1 VTTAAMAAR
10 YSSLTFAEL
19 PEPVISRVRDCV
31 LDILGCMVAG
41 RSLPSTTI
49 VADLTP
55 DLGGSGRSTAVLG
68 GRVSAPWAGLINA
81 TSAHGVE
88 LDDTDNSASLHPGNV
103 VIPAALAV
111 AQAAGADGAR
121 TAVAIVAGYDAMIR
135 IGRAAGAQRQY
146 ERGFHPTATCGVF
159 GAAVAAGSLL
169 DLDPGQMAEALGIA
183 GSFAAGSLEY
193 IDSGAWTKRLQVGG
207 AVQAGV
213 LAALLAARGYQGPPT
228 ILEGRFG
235 FLHAYAGSEAV
246 AELARGLDEPFAI
259 MGVSVKA
266 FACCRYCQTPV
277 DGLLQLIS
285 RDGIEPDM
293 VESIDVGLVSPGHPI
308 VAEPRQRKLNPR
320 NSVDAQFSLPYSMA
334 VALARRSASLRDFD
348 ASSIADPRVRRLMPL
363 VTVHREDELDAKYPH
378 SWPARVR
385 VDLAGGTRAE
395 ILLTDCAGDPSRPLT
410 WVQLQAKFMEL
421 TRDEIGESAAQQ
433 LLGNVSRFAELKDL
447 GELMDLVAAP
457 ALVPAEVGGPA

>member
-1 VTTAAMAAR
+1 MTTAELAAR

-19 PEPVISRVRDCV
+19 PEPVIARVRDSV

-41 RSLPSTTI
+41 RTLPSATI

-55 DLGGSGRSTAVLG
+55 DLGGSGRSLTVFG
-68 GRVSAPWAGLINA
+68 DRVSAPWAGLVNA

-111 AQAAGADGAR
+111 AQSVGANGAR
-121 TAVAIVAGYDAMIR
+121 AATAIVAGYDAMIR
-135 IGRAAGAQRQY
+135 IGRAAGPQNQY

-169 DLDPGQMAEALGIA
+169 ALDAAQMTRALGIA

-193 IDSGAWTKRLQVGG
+193 IESGAWTKRLQVGG

-213 LAALLAARGYQGPPT
+213 LAALLAARDYQGPHT

-235 FLHAYAGSEAV
+235 FLHGYAGSAAV
-246 AELARGLDEPFAI
+246 AELTRGLEEPFAI
-259 MGVSVKA
+259 TGVSVKA

-277 DGLLQLIS
+277 DGLLQLLGRESI
-285 RDGIEPDM
+285 RPDM
-293 VESIDVGLVSPGHPI
+293 VKSIDVGLVAAGHPI
-308 VAEPRQRKLNPR
+308 VAEPREQKLNPR
-320 NSVDAQFSLPYSMA
+320 NSVDGQFSLPYSMA
-334 VALARRSASLRDFD
+334 VALARGSAGLRDFD
-348 ASSIADPRVRRLMPL
+348 EASIADPEVRRLMPL
-363 VTVHREDELDAKYPH
+363 VVVHREDELDAMYPL

-385 VDLAGGTRAE
+385 VELAGGARPE

-410 WVQLQAKFMEL
+410 WEQLRAKFLDLAAGEL
-421 TRDEIGESAAQQ
+421 GEAGAQQ
-433 LLGNVSRFAELKDL
+433 LLGRAAAFTELSELDD
-447 GELMDLVAAP
+447 LMDMVAARHT
-457 ALVPAEVGGPA
+457 VPAGARGLG

>member
-1 VTTAAMAAR
+1 MTTAELAAR
-10 YSSLTFAEL
+10 YSALTYADL
-19 PEPVISRVRDCV
+19 PAPVISRVRDAV

-41 RSLPSTTI
+41 RSLPSTTV

-55 DLGGSGRSTAVLG
+55 ETGGSGRSSTVRGDRA
-68 GRVSAPWAGLINA
+68 SAPWAGMVNA

-111 AQAAGADGAR
+111 AQAVRADGAR
-121 TAVAIVAGYDAMIR
+121 VSAAIVAGYDAMIR
-135 IGRAAGAQRQY
+135 IGRAAGPRRQY

-169 DLDPGQMAEALGIA
+169 GLDPARLTGALGIA

-213 LAALLAARGYQGPPT
+213 LAAMLAARGYQGPRT

-235 FLHAYAGSEAV
+235 FLHGYAGSAAV
-246 AELARGLDEPFAI
+246 PELTRGLDQPFAI

-266 FACCRYCQTPV
+266 FACCRYCQAPV
-277 DGLLQLIS
+277 DGLLQLIG
-285 RDGIEPDM
+285 REGIAPET
-293 VESIDVGLVSPGHPI
+293 VESIDVGLVSAGHPI
-308 VAEPRQRKLNPR
+308 VAEPREHKLNPR

-334 VALARRSASLRDFD
+334 VALARGSAGLKDFD
-348 ASSIADPRVRRLMPL
+348 AASIADPEVRRLMPL
-363 VTVHREDELDAKYPH
+363 TTVHQEDELDAMYPR

-385 VDLAGGTRAE
+385 VELAGGSRAE

-410 WVQLQAKFMEL
+410 WEQLRAKFLEL
-421 TRDEIGESAAQQ
+421 TRDELGEGAAQR
-433 LLGNVSRFAELKDL
+433 LLEEVSGFAGLDGL
-447 GELMDLVAAP
+447 DGLMEQVGARPPVQAA
-457 ALVPAEVGGPA
+457 AGGAA

>member
-1 VTTAAMAAR
+1 MTTAEMAAR
-10 YSSLTFAEL
+10 YSSLTYADL
-19 PEPVISRVRDCV
+19 PEPVISRVRDSV

-41 RSLPSTTI
+41 RVLPSTTI

-55 DLGGSGRSTAVLG
+55 DLGGSGRSSTVFG
-68 GRVSAPWAGLINA
+68 NRVSAPWAGLVNA

-111 AQAAGADGAR
+111 AQAVGADGAR
-121 TAVAIVAGYDAMIR
+121 VAAAIVAGYDAMIR
-135 IGRAAGAQRQY
+135 IGRAAGPQSQY

-169 DLDPGQMAEALGIA
+169 ALDAARMTRALGIA
-183 GSFAAGSLEY
+183 GSSAAGSLEY

-213 LAALLAARGYQGPPT
+213 LAALLAARDYQGPLT

-235 FLHAYAGSEAV
+235 FLHAYAGSAAV
-246 AELARGLDEPFAI
+246 AELTRGLDEPFAI

-277 DGLLQLIS
+277 DGLLQLLG
-285 RDGIEPDM
+285 REGIQPGQ
-293 VESIDVGLVSPGHPI
+293 VTSIDVGLVSAGHPI
-308 VAEPRQRKLNPR
+308 VAEPGEQKLNPR
-320 NSVDAQFSLPYSMA
+320 NSVDGQFSLPYSMA
-334 VALARRSASLRDFD
+334 VALARGSAGLKDFD
-348 ASSIADPRVRRLMPL
+348 AASIADPEVRRLMPL
-363 VTVHREDELDAKYPH
+363 VTVHREDALDAMYPR

-385 VDLAGGTRAE
+385 VGLAGGARAE

-410 WVQLQAKFMEL
+410 WEQLRAKFLEL
-421 TRDEIGESAAQQ
+421 TRDELGEAAAHQ
-433 LLGNVSRFAELKDL
+433 LLDTVSGFTRL
-447 GELMDLVAAP
+447 GDMDELMDMVGARGA
-457 ALVPAEVGGPA
+457 VPAGAGGLA

>member
-1 VTTAAMAAR
+1 MAAR
-10 YSSLTFAEL
+10 YASLTFAEL
-19 PEPVISRVRDCV
+19 PEPVISRVHDSV

-49 VADLTP
+49 VAGLTP

-68 GRVSAPWAGLINA
+68 GRVSAPWAGLVNA

-111 AQAAGADGAR
+111 AQAVGADGAR
-121 TAVAIVAGYDAMIR
+121 AATAIVAAYDAMIR
-135 IGRAAGAQRQY
+135 IGRAAGAQNQY

-169 DLDPGQMAEALGIA
+169 TLDRDQMARALGIA

-213 LAALLAARGYQGPPT
+213 LAALLAARDYQGPST

-235 FLHAYAGSEAV
+235 FLHAYAGSAAV
-246 AELARGLDEPFAI
+246 PELTSGLDEPFAI

-277 DGLLQLIS
+277 DGLLQLLS
-285 RDGIEPDM
+285 RDGIEPGM
-293 VESIDVGLVSPGHPI
+293 VESIDVGLVSAGHPI
-308 VAEPRQRKLNPR
+308 VAEPREQKLNPR

-334 VALARRSASLRDFD
+334 VALTRRSASLKDFD
-348 ASSIADPRVRRLMPL
+348 AASIADPRVRSFMPL
-363 VTVHREDELDAKYPH
+363 VTAHHEAELDAMYPH
-378 SWPARVR
+378 SWPARVC
-385 VDLAGGTRAE
+385 VHLAGGTRAE

-410 WVQLQAKFMEL
+410 WEQLRAKFIEL
-421 TRDEIGESAAQQ
+421 TRDELGEGPAQQ
-433 LLGNVSRFAELKDL
+433 LLGKVSRFTQLEDL
-447 GELMDLVAAP
+447 GELMDLAAAP
-457 ALVPAEVGGPA
+457 GPVPAEVGGPR

>member
-1 VTTAAMAAR
+1 MAAR
-10 YSSLTFAEL
+10 YASLTFAEL
-19 PEPVISRVRDCV
+19 PEPVISRVHDSV

-49 VADLTP
+49 VAGLTP

-68 GRVSAPWAGLINA
+68 GRVSAPWAGLVNA

-111 AQAAGADGAR
+111 AQAVGADGAR
-121 TAVAIVAGYDAMIR
+121 AATAIVAAYDAMIR
-135 IGRAAGAQRQY
+135 IGRAAGAQNQY

-169 DLDPGQMAEALGIA
+169 TLDRDQMARALGIA

-193 IDSGAWTKRLQVGG
+193 INSGAWTKRLQVGG

-213 LAALLAARGYQGPPT
+213 LAALLAARDYQGPST

-235 FLHAYAGSEAV
+235 FLHAYAGSAAV
-246 AELARGLDEPFAI
+246 PELTRGLDEPFAI

-277 DGLLQLIS
+277 DGLLQLLS
-285 RDGIEPDM
+285 RDGIEPGM
-293 VESIDVGLVSPGHPI
+293 VESIDVGLVSAGHPI
-308 VAEPRQRKLNPR
+308 VAEPREQKLNPR

-334 VALARRSASLRDFD
+334 VALARRSASLKDFD
-348 ASSIADPRVRRLMPL
+348 AASIADPRVRSFMPL
-363 VTVHREDELDAKYPH
+363 VTAHHEAELDAMYPH
-378 SWPARVR
+378 SWPARVC
-385 VDLAGGTRAE
+385 VHLAGGTRAE

-410 WVQLQAKFMEL
+410 WEQLRAKFIEL
-421 TRDEIGESAAQQ
+421 TQDELGEGPAQQ
-433 LLGNVSRFAELKDL
+433 LLGKVSRFTQLEDL
-447 GELMDLVAAP
+447 GELMDLAAAP
-457 ALVPAEVGGPA
+457 GPVPAEVGGPR

>member
-1 VTTAAMAAR
+1 MTTAEMAAR
-10 YSSLTFAEL
+10 YASLSFSEL
-19 PEPVISRVRDCV
+19 PEPVISRVHDSV
-31 LDILGCMVAG
+31 LDLLGCMVAG
-41 RSLPSTTI
+41 RTLPSTTI
-49 VADLTP
+49 VAGLTP

-68 GRVSAPWAGLINA
+68 RRVSAPWAGLVNA

-103 VIPAALAV
+103 VIPASLAV
-111 AQAAGADGAR
+111 AQQVGADGAR
-121 TAVAIVAGYDAMIR
+121 TATAIVAGYDAMIR

-169 DLDPGQMAEALGIA
+169 ALDADQMARALGIA

-193 IDSGAWTKRLQVGG
+193 IESGAWTKRLQVGG
-207 AVQAGV
+207 AVQVGV
-213 LAALLAARGYQGPPT
+213 LAALLAARDYEGPPT

-235 FLHAYAGSEAV
+235 FLHAYAGSAAV
-246 AELARGLDEPFAI
+246 AELTRGLDKPFAI

-277 DGLLQLIS
+277 DGLLQLLR
-285 RDGIEPDM
+285 RDGIEPAT
-293 VESIDVGLVSPGHPI
+293 VESIDVGLVSAGHPI
-308 VAEPRQRKLNPR
+308 VAEPRQQKLSPR

-334 VALARRSASLRDFD
+334 VALARGSASLKDFD
-348 ASSIADPRVRRLMPL
+348 ADSIADPHVRGFMPMI
-363 VTVHREDELDAKYPH
+363 TVHREDELDAMYPQ

-385 VDLAGGTRAE
+385 VHLAGGTRAE

-410 WVQLQAKFMEL
+410 WEQLHAKFMEL
-421 TRDEIGESAAQQ
+421 TRDELGESVAQQ
-433 LLGNVSRFAELKDL
+433 LVGKVARFTQLEDL
-447 GELMDLVAAP
+447 DELMDLIAAP
-457 ALVPAEVGGPA
+457 SAVPTAAGEPR

>member
-1 VTTAAMAAR
+1 MTTAEMAAR
-10 YSSLTFAEL
+10 YSSLTHAEL
-19 PEPVISRVRDCV
+19 PEPVISRVRDAV

-41 RSLPSTTI
+41 RTLPSTTI

-55 DLGGSGRSTAVLG
+55 DLGGSGHSSTVLG
-68 GRVSAPWAGLINA
+68 DRVSAPWAGLINA

-111 AQAAGADGAR
+111 AQAVGADGAR
-121 TAVAIVAGYDAMIR
+121 ATAAIVAGYDAMIR
-135 IGRAAGAQRQY
+135 IGRAAGPQNQY

-169 DLDPGQMAEALGIA
+169 ALDAAQLTRALGIA

-235 FLHAYAGSEAV
+235 FLHGYAGSAAV
-246 AELARGLDEPFAI
+246 AELTRGLDEPFAI
-259 MGVSVKA
+259 MGVSVKT

-277 DGLLQLIS
+277 DGLLQLLG
-285 RDGIEPDM
+285 REGIQPDT
-293 VESIDVGLVSPGHPI
+293 VESIDVGLVSAGHPI
-308 VAEPRQRKLNPR
+308 VAEPREHKLNPR

-334 VALARRSASLRDFD
+334 VALARGSAGLRDFD
-348 ASSIADPRVRRLMPL
+348 SASIADPAVRRLMPL
-363 VTVHREDELDAKYPH
+363 VTVHHEDELDALYPQ

-385 VDLAGGTRAE
+385 VELAGGARAE

-410 WVQLQAKFMEL
+410 WDQLCAKFLGL
-421 TRDEIGESAAQQ
+421 TRDELGEAAAQQ
-433 LLGNVSRFAELKDL
+433 LLSAVSGFARLGDL
-447 GELMDLVAAP
+447 DELMDMVGARHP
-457 ALVPAEVGGPA
+457 VPAGVGGPV

>member
-1 VTTAAMAAR
+1 MTTAELAAR
-10 YSSLTFAEL
+10 YASLTFAEL
-19 PEPVISRVRDCV
+19 PEPVVSRVHAAV

-41 RSLPSTTI
+41 RSLPSTTV

-55 DLGGSGRSTAVLG
+55 HLGGSGQSTAVTG
-68 GRVSAPWAGLINA
+68 GRVSAPWAGLLNA

-111 AQAAGADGAR
+111 AQDVGADGAR
-121 TAVAIVAGYDAMIR
+121 AATAIVAGYDAMIR

-169 DLDPGQMAEALGIA
+169 GLDAGQLARALGIA
-183 GSFAAGSLEY
+183 GSFSAGSLEY
-193 IDSGAWTKRLQVGG
+193 IAGGAWTKRLQVGG
-207 AVQAGV
+207 AVQSGI
-213 LAALLAARGYQGPPT
+213 LAALLAARDYQGPPT
-228 ILEGRFG
+228 IIEGRFG
-235 FLHAYAGSEAV
+235 FLHGYAGSA
-246 AELARGLDEPFAI
+246 ATPELTRGLDEPFSI

-285 RDGIEPDM
+285 RDGIEPGM

-308 VAEPRQRKLNPR
+308 VAEPREQKLDPR

-334 VALARRSASLRDFD
+334 VALARGSASLRDFD
-348 ASSIADPRVRRLMPL
+348 AASIADPQVRGLMPL
-363 VTVHREDELDAKYPH
+363 VTAHHEAQLDAMYPQ
-378 SWPARVR
+378 SWPARVS
-385 VDLAGGTRAE
+385 VQLTEGSQAE
-395 ILLTDCAGDPSRPLT
+395 ILLTDCAGDPSRPLS
-410 WVQLQAKFMEL
+410 WAQLQAKFLDLARGEL
-421 TRDEIGESAAQQ
+421 GDNAAQQ
-433 LLGNVSRFAELKDL
+433 LLGKVSRFTQLNDL
-447 GELMDLVAAP
+447 SEPMDLVAAP
-457 ALVPAEVGGPA
+457 SPLPAEVGGPI